1 MNYTSEDF
9 KFTISVSREFYETK
23 EAAKLSL
30 SKSTASKVGKEKM
43 SFTEKTITVREMMDY
58 ATSGYAFTARYNVNP
73 DVKYCLTDKD
83 GKKTYSYPTYKNGK
97 SKGGM
102 KLSFKRDEFFKESSV
117 VFVDIDL
124 TKYPTIPD
132 YLNTL
137 EYKPTFTYPS
147 YSDKTEKNGISSRRF
162 RMVYVFSQPLQ
173 ADEFKKVSGSINAK
187 TEIDTGEE
195 LDDKCN
201 EVLSQYMNGVYDCT
215 EKYYTGIIY
224 DYSDFIDTTTDQPK
238 YGKQHD
244 NNNDTTTEQPE
255 KEIIY
260 DKAMFYDMSHL
271 DYDSFMTRYRWQFN
285 YSYDNSNPNGWIR
298 FGESEVYYQ
307 FVGEDYFKLFWNVD
321 RVRDG
326 QKRRK
331 KVFMRMCLRKL
342 MNPEISLDSLM
353 FCAYE
358 DIHRFFD
365 NSDNAL
371 GADYILKNATNAI
384 KMELTEIES
393 RYSDTIKELKDRF
406 NPSSGIILKSGSATG
421 GLANTAIRDI
431 KFSKIDEVYD
441 TSLSVA
447 ENKANIEKVMFPISE
462 RSLYYYCKE
471 RGISY
476 RLTDEDIKDLLDFDL
491 SYRKNLAKFKEEGIK
506 VGNKRVLKVYNTYKS
521 LQNNTTIEKE
531 DLQNDTTLSDS
542 NIISE
547 NLLQNDTTLNPSEA
561 YNAESL
567 VIEDSVLPEF
577 APVSFELPQFSN
589 FWGGNNTGFDHIS
602 GELSAPESGS
612 STNPE
617 YNSFGFSFLPDSI
630 DNSSISSID
639 STIDYTDN
647 NTQNTTTTYYT
658 SLQNDTTI
666 EGQQETQKI
675 PHDFWGLGDIKF
687 NLDPSNVII
696 KE

>member
-1 MNYTSEDF
+1 MNYTNEDF

-43 SFTEKTITVREMMDY
+43 SFTEKTVTALEMMDY

-73 DVKYCLTDKD
+73 DVKYCLTDKT

-97 SKGGM
+97 NKGGM
-102 KLSFKRDEFFKESSV
+102 KLTFKRDEFFKESSV

-137 EYKPTFTYPS
+137 EYKPTFAYPS
-147 YSDKTEKNGISSRRF
+147 YSDSLEKNGISSRRF

-195 LDDKCN
+195 LEDKCN
-201 EVLSQYMNGVYDCT
+201 EVLSQYMNGVYDAC

-224 DYSDFIDTTTDQPK
+224 DYSDFIDTTTDQPR
-238 YGKQHD
+238 YGKQRH
-244 NNNDTTTEQPE
+244 NNNDTTTTDQPE
-255 KEIIY
+255 KEIEY

-271 DYDSFMTRYRWQFN
+271 DYDSFMIRWRRHFH

-307 FVGEDYFKLFWNVD
+307 FVGEDYFKLFWNVE
-321 RVRDG
+321 RVKDG

-331 KVFMRMCLRKL
+331 TVFENMCLRKVL
-342 MNPEISLDSLM
+342 NPEISLDSLM

-365 NSDNAL
+365 NSDNVL
-371 GADYILKNATNAI
+371 GADYILRNATNCY

-393 RYSDTIKELKDRF
+393 KYSGTIAYLKKESKPKY
-406 NPSSGIILKSGSATG
+406 NVVLKSGSAAG
-421 GLANTAIRDI
+421 GLGYSAKRDI
-431 KFSKIDEVYD
+431 MFSKIDD
-441 TSLSVA
+441 
-447 ENKANIEKVMFPISE
+447 
-462 RSLYYYCKE
+462 
-471 RGISY
+471 
-476 RLTDEDIKDLLDFDL
+476 
-491 SYRKNLAKFKEEGIK
+491 
-506 VGNKRVLKVYNTYKS
+506 VYNTALSVKENKEIIDREICTISKS
-521 LQNNTTIEKE
+521 TLYEYCKDRGIDTKE
-531 DLQNDTTLSDS
+531 SKANKNELILEAYNPEISLRKNWDYINKNICKVSLGKLSKLINSLDKNEHSDETLNISKNDLQ
-542 NIISE
+542 E
-547 NLLQNDTTLNPSEA
+547 NEHLDFVEPD
-561 YNAESL
+561 NAESL
-567 VIEDSVLPEF
+567 VSDNLVLPEF
-577 APVSFELPQFSN
+577 SPVSFELPQFSN
-589 FWGGNNTGFDHIS
+589 FWGCDNTGFDHIS

-639 STIDYTDN
+639 STIDYIDN
-647 NTQNTTTTYYT
+647 NTENTTTTYIT
-658 SLQNDTTI
+658 VSDKNEHL
-666 EGQQETQKI
+666 EQQETQKI
-675 PHDFWGLGDIKF
+675 PHDFWGLGNIKF
-687 NLDPSNVII
+687 NLDPSNVTI

>member
-9 KFTISVSREFYETK
+9 KFTVSVSREFYETK

-73 DVKYCLTDKD
+73 DVKYCLTDKT

-97 SKGGM
+97 NKGGM

-147 YSDKTEKNGISSRRF
+147 YSDNISKNGITSRRF
-162 RMVYVFSQPLQ
+162 RMVYVFTQPLQ

-187 TEIDTGEE
+187 TEIDTAEE
-195 LDDKCN
+195 LEDRCN
-201 EVLSQYMNGVYDCT
+201 EVLSQYMNGCYDCT

-224 DYSDFIDTTTDQPK
+224 DYSDFIDTATDRPK

-244 NNNDTTTEQPE
+244 NNNDTTTTTTTDQPE
-255 KEIIY
+255 KEIVY

-331 KVFMRMCLRKL
+331 KVFMRMCLRRIL
-342 MNPEISLDSLM
+342 NPEISLDSLM

-371 GADYILKNATNAI
+371 GADYILRNATNCY

-447 ENKANIEKVMFPISE
+447 ENKANIEKVLFPISE

-471 RGISY
+471 RGINTKESKVNKNEQILEAY
-476 RLTDEDIKDLLDFDL
+476 NPEISLRKNWDYINKNICKVSLGKLSKLIKGLQENEHPDETLNIYENDLQKNEHLDFVEPD
-491 SYRKNLAKFKEEGIK
+491 
-506 VGNKRVLKVYNTYKS
+506 
-521 LQNNTTIEKE
+521 
-531 DLQNDTTLSDS
+531 
-542 NIISE
+542 
-547 NLLQNDTTLNPSEA
+547 
-561 YNAESL
+561 NAESL

-589 FWGGNNTGFDHIS
+589 FWGGDNTGFDHIS
-602 GELSAPESGS
+602 GELPLSGAES

-658 SLQNDTTI
+658 SFQKNEHL

-675 PHDFWGLGDIKF
+675 QHDFWGLGDIKF

>member
-1 MNYTSEDF
+1 MNYTNEDF

-43 SFTEKTITVREMMDY
+43 SFTEKTVTALEMMDY

-73 DVKYCLTDKD
+73 DVKYCLTDKT

-97 SKGGM
+97 NKGGM
-102 KLSFKRDEFFKESSV
+102 KLTFKRDEFFKESSV

-147 YSDKTEKNGISSRRF
+147 YSDSLEKNGISSRRF

-195 LDDKCN
+195 LEDKCN
-201 EVLSQYMNGVYDCT
+201 EVLSQYMNGVYDAC

-238 YGKQHD
+238 YGKQY
-244 NNNDTTTEQPE
+244 NNNDTTTDQPE
-255 KEIIY
+255 KEIEY

-271 DYDSFMTRYRWQFN
+271 DYDSFMVRWRRHFH

-307 FVGEDYFKLFWNVD
+307 FVGEDYFKLFWNVE
-321 RVRDG
+321 RVKDG

-331 KVFMRMCLRKL
+331 TVFMRMCLRRIL
-342 MNPEISLDSLM
+342 NPEISLDSLM

-365 NSDNAL
+365 NSDNVL
-371 GADYILKNATNAI
+371 NPDYILRNATNCY

-406 NPSSGIILKSGSATG
+406 NPSSGIILKSGSAAG
-421 GLANTAIRDI
+421 GLANAAIRDI
-431 KFSKIDEVYD
+431 KFSKIDDVYD

-447 ENKANIEKVMFPISE
+447 ENKANIEKVLFPISE

-471 RGISY
+471 RGIDTKESKANKNELILEAY
-476 RLTDEDIKDLLDFDL
+476 NPEISLRKNWDYINKNICKVSLGKLSKLINGLQRNEHSDETLNISKNDLQENEHLDFVEPD
-491 SYRKNLAKFKEEGIK
+491 
-506 VGNKRVLKVYNTYKS
+506 
-521 LQNNTTIEKE
+521 
-531 DLQNDTTLSDS
+531 
-542 NIISE
+542 
-547 NLLQNDTTLNPSEA
+547 
-561 YNAESL
+561 NAESL
-567 VIEDSVLPEF
+567 VSDNVVLPEF

-589 FWGGNNTGFDHIS
+589 FWGGNTEIS
-602 GELSAPESGS
+602 DKQPLSDAASLA
-612 STNPE
+612 NPE

-639 STIDYTDN
+639 STIDYIDN
-647 NTQNTTTTYYT
+647 NTENTTTTYYT
-658 SLQNDTTI
+658 SFRENEQL
-666 EGQQETQKI
+666 EQQETQKI
-675 PHDFWGLGDIKF
+675 PHDFWGLGNIKF
-687 NLDPSNVII
+687 NLDPSNVTI

>member
-73 DVKYCLTDKD
+73 DVKYCLTDKT

-137 EYKPTFTYPS
+137 EYKPTFCYPS
-147 YSDKTEKNGISSRRF
+147 YSDNIQKNGITSRRF

-187 TEIDTGEE
+187 TEIDTAEE
-195 LDDKCN
+195 LEDRCN
-201 EVLSQYMNGVYDCT
+201 EVLSQYMNGCYDCT

-238 YGKQHD
+238 YGKQY
-244 NNNDTTTEQPE
+244 NNNDTTTTDQPE
-255 KEIIY
+255 KEIVY

-271 DYDSFMTRYRWQFN
+271 DYDSFMIRWRRHFH

-331 KVFMRMCLRKL
+331 KVFMRMCLRRIL
-342 MNPEISLDSLM
+342 NPEISLDSLM

-371 GADYILKNATNAI
+371 GADYILRNATNCY

-393 RYSDTIKELKDRF
+393 KYSDTIKELKDRF
-406 NPSSGIILKSGSATG
+406 NPSSGVILKSGSATG

-447 ENKANIEKVMFPISE
+447 ENKANIEKVLFPISK
-462 RSLYYYCKE
+462 STLYEYCKD
-471 RGISY
+471 RKIDTSLSK
-476 RLTDEDIKDLLDFDL
+476 LTDEDIKELLDVDL
-491 SYRKNLAKFKEEGIK
+491 SIRKNVTNLKDQGIK
-506 VGNKRVLKVYNTYKS
+506 ISKDRVSKLLNEMKEGWKEKDNSDDSNTISSAIWK
-521 LQNNTTIEKE
+521 EK
-531 DLQNDTTLSDS
+531 DTLSTPNTLLDDVWKEKDS
-542 NIISE
+542 LADSSTSE
-547 NLLQNDTTLNPSEA
+547 D
-561 YNAESL
+561 
-567 VIEDSVLPEF
+567 VILPEF

-589 FWGGNNTGFDHIS
+589 FWGGNNTGFDNIS
-602 GELSAPESGS
+602 GELPLSGAES

-639 STIDYTDN
+639 STIDYIDN

-658 SLQNDTTI
+658 TSDI